1 MGVFEQL
8 PSIAVRWTGLPLERL
23 QKVMAHAGVAS
34 RRKCEE
40 FIREGRVTVNGE
52 VAELGCKV
60 DPEKDQIEV
69 DGEPVGDKEK
79 LVYIMLNKPEGYIST
94 VSDPRG
100 RQTVMDLVASV
111 DERIYPVGRLDYDS
125 SGLLLLTND
134 GELTHR
140 LLHPRYE
147 SDKTYTVTVAGSVSR
162 QVLEQIRRG
171 VELEDGPTAP
181 AEVTSVHRRGNRTR
195 FRLVIHEGRNRQIR
209 RMMKR
214 LGHQVIELRRVLGD
228 LPPGSY
234 RELTRREIRALRQ
247 YAGL

>member
-1 MGVFEQL
+1 
-8 PSIAVRWTGLPLERL
+8 LPLERL
-23 QKVMAHAGVAS
+23 QKVMARAGVASAGVAS

-162 QVLEQIRRG
+162 AQERQPDQVSPGHPRG
-171 VELEDGPTAP
+171 AQPPDQAYDEKTGAPGDRAAPCVDGAVE
-181 AEVTSVHRRGNRTR
+181 TR
-195 FRLVIHEGRNRQIR
+195 
-209 RMMKR
+209 
-214 LGHQVIELRRVLGD
+214 
-228 LPPGSY
+228 
-234 RELTRREIRALRQ
+234 
-247 YAGL
+247 